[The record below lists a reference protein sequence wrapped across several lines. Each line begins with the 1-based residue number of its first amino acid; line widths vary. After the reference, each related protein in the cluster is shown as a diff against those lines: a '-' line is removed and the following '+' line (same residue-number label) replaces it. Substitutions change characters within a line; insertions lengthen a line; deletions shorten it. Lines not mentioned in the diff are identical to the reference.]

1 MQTKILF
8 IDAET
13 DGLYGSFLTVGLV
26 VTDDAG
32 NIIEKAYY
40 GIKKENMMISDVW
53 TRENV
58 FSVLGDYEAC
68 EDEAELLEKVWAF
81 WMKYREEAY
90 AAADVMYPVESRL
103 FMKCVMNNE
112 SERKYLGPFPMLDLS
127 SLLMA
132 AGYDPLIDRAELLDE
147 DEKQMMANKTHNAL
161 NDAEMTA
168 AIWFKLKGYLKVK

>member
-1 MQTKILF
+1 MQTKFLF

-32 NIIEKAYY
+32 NMIEKAYY

-58 FSVLGDYEAC
+58 FPVLGDYEAC

-81 WMKYREEAY
+81 WMKYRGRLCSGGC
-90 AAADVMYPVESRL
+90 DVPCGEPIIY
-103 FMKCVMNNE
+103 
-112 SERKYLGPFPMLDLS
+112 
-127 SLLMA
+127 
-132 AGYDPLIDRAELLDE
+132 
-147 DEKQMMANKTHNAL
+147 
-161 NDAEMTA
+161 EMCHE
-168 AIWFKLKGYLKVK
+168 